1 MLAAGLED
9 SLQYKVSLVCFRS
22 QRDWAKGAL
31 QLCDL
36 NHTGVVDDR
45 HKHTLSSGAFF
56 GRRNSIK
63 KLDSFLSQC
72 QKKQACYYKRRKIKI
87 SIITNKYC
95 KSFSLFQERVERTRY
110 SRLQH
115 LCNVSFNHADKLY
128 SNDMQYSSC
137 PNVRFTEQIH

>member
-36 NHTGVVDDR
+36 NHTGVLDDR
-45 HKHTLSSGAFF
+45 HKHTLSLGAFF

-63 KLDSFLSQC
+63 KTWLFSFSMSEKTGMLLQTKED
-72 QKKQACYYKRRKIKI
+72 QNFNYYKKV
-87 SIITNKYC
+87 
-95 KSFSLFQERVERTRY
+95 L
-110 SRLQH
+110 
-115 LCNVSFNHADKLY
+115 
-128 SNDMQYSSC
+128 
-137 PNVRFTEQIH
+137 